1 MLHGRLRMSHS
12 GAHALICAIAFSVA
26 CSEPPQKEID
36 RAQGAID
43 AARAAGADQYATDA
57 FNAATSALQQA
68 HEAVQQRDYRLA
80 LSRALDAN
88 ERALEAA
95 KESAN
100 GKVRARAEVEGLL
113 TMTATSIQQLQTK
126 LKAGEAA
133 RLPAAQLEGGRRLRG
148 DADRV
153 TARSARGCEGRKLSS
168 GDETNAG
175 SATQDHGGDQSDRRC
190 GRSAQLPQQA
200 PTAIGATP
208 PHRSVVTPRDRQR
221 WQSLHPGRQTR
232 LSPRVRA
239 PSQSSR
245 RRLRSARIR

>member
-1 MLHGRLRMSHS
+1 MLHGRFRMSRS
-12 GAHALICAIAFSVA
+12 GAHGLICALAFSVA

-43 AARAAGADQYATDA
+43 AARAAGADQYATEA

-68 HEAVQQRDYRLA
+68 HEAVQQRDYRSA

-95 KESAN
+95 KDSAN
-100 GKVRARAEVEGLL
+100 GKVRARAEAEGLL

-133 RLPAAQLEGGRRLRG
+133 RLPAPQLERGRRVRG

-153 TARSARGCEGRKLSS
+153 LQEAREAVKEGNYLAAMKRTQDLQLKITAEIKAIDDAVEARSSRNK
-168 GDETNAG
+168 
-175 SATQDHGGDQSDRRC
+175 RR
-190 GRSAQLPQQA
+190 
-200 PTAIGATP
+200 
-208 PHRSVVTPRDRQR
+208 PR
-221 WQSLHPGRQTR
+221 
-232 LSPRVRA
+232 
-239 PSQSSR
+239 
-245 RRLRSARIR
+245 